1 MNYKVTECKLS
12 GLLEMEIVPFIDDR
26 GYVFEPWNDKDLNNN
41 ETVRKHYPEG
51 INFVQEL
58 QSGSSINT
66 VRGLHYQLPDSPM
79 AKMFRCINGKVLAVA
94 VDIRSSSDSY
104 MEWHSIE
111 LTPESFKQFFVP
123 VGFAFGFSVLSDYA
137 EVHYKQTGFY
147 SKSHNMCMLYSSKIL
162 GIEWKV
168 NNSNLSEQ
176 DRLAPDAIEYIKS
189 PIFR

>member
-94 VDIRSSSDSY
+94 VDIRSSQPTLPVFST
-104 MEWHSIE
+104 SIA
-111 LTPESFKQFFVP
+111 LGAVIVSLATLVP
-123 VGFAFGFSVLSDYA
+123 
-137 EVHYKQTGFY
+137 
-147 SKSHNMCMLYSSKIL
+147 
-162 GIEWKV
+162 
-168 NNSNLSEQ
+168 
-176 DRLAPDAIEYIKS
+176 
-189 PIFR
+189 